1 MTRSIL
7 YDHRATNTA
16 KTRVSRRGWLMGLLA
31 LTLSCFFAIPSVAQ
45 QAPPPLGPPTY
56 RSEKVQLGVGL
67 LSGFVKAKV
76 AEIVTD
82 ENKKLS
88 QQRKRARVEALPL
101 KVFSPMRVATLHT
114 NRPNQFYVKLPMI
127 ISVRVKIPLTSD
139 RTISIPFALNL
150 SCEGWQTGSGTVQIV
165 GQTGPPSIEGGNI
178 IEEVLMVK
186 DLIDNRIRSD
196 LTLPGAIRF
205 SLPNSSCVTIGA
217 SRSQSVGDPFAFIAY
232 DPPSRFGPIVDRATQ
247 TVTVTFKKLK
257 RLRAR
262 NKGAILYQA
271 SENIL
276 LETYANFVLNQSAP
290 LTMREDDEVSLT
302 LPPAVVK
309 APGDLLVIIAN
320 IQQQPTSTPED
331 SAFVASTRSA
341 NFSPGIHTLQIRKTY
356 SEPPGPGHTHPVLK
370 RVPAYELTYE
380 VRYTPMIR
388 LQGRAT
394 QP

>member
-1 MTRSIL
+1 MKRTHLVAAIL
-7 YDHRATNTA
+7 
-16 KTRVSRRGWLMGLLA
+16 KTMPRKSSRVV
-31 LTLSCFFAIPSVAQ
+31 SVIVAAHLITSVAGFAQ
-45 QAPPPLGPPTY
+45 QAPPSLGPPTY

-67 LSGFVKAKV
+67 LSAFVKTKV

-82 ENKKLS
+82 ENKKLI
-88 QQRKRARVEALPL
+88 QQKKRARVEALPL
-101 KVFSPMRVATLHT
+101 KVFSPRRVATLHT

-127 ISVRVKIPLTSD
+127 ISVKVKIPITSD

-186 DLIDNRIRSD
+186 NLIDNRVRSE

-205 SLPNSSCVTIGA
+205 PLSNSSCVTIGA

-232 DPPSRFGPIVDRATQ
+232 DAPSKFGPIADRATQ

-290 LTMREDDEVSLT
+290 LTMREDDEVDLT

-309 APGDLLVIIAN
+309 SPGDLLVIITN
-320 IQQQPTSTPED
+320 ILQQPTSTPED

-341 NFSPGIHTLQIRKTY
+341 NFSPGVHTLQITKILI
-356 SEPPGPGHTHPVLK
+356 EPAGPGHTQPIQR

-380 VRYTPMIR
+380 VRFTSMPQ

>member
-7 YDHRATNTA
+7 YDQRATNTA

-31 LTLSCFFAIPSVAQ
+31 LTLSCFFAMPSFAQ

-56 RSEKVQLGVGL
+56 RSEKTQLGVGL
-67 LSGFVKAKV
+67 LSGFVKTKV

-82 ENKKLS
+82 ANKKIS
-88 QQRKRARVEALPL
+88 QQTKRVTVEAMPL
-101 KVFSPMRVATLHT
+101 KVFSPRRVATLNT
-114 NRPNQFYVKLPMI
+114 NRPNQYYVKLPMG
-127 ISVRVKIPLTSD
+127 ISVRVKIPITSD
-139 RTISIPFALNL
+139 RTIYIPFDLNL
-150 SCEGWQTGSGTVQIV
+150 SCEGWQTGNGTVQIV

-178 IEEVLMVK
+178 IEEVLMVR
-186 DLIDNRIRSD
+186 DLINNLIRSK

-205 SLPNSSCVTIGA
+205 TLPNSSCVTIGA

-232 DPPSRFGPIVDRATQ
+232 DAPSRFRPVLDRATQ
-247 TVTVTFKKLK
+247 TVTVQFKKLK

-262 NKGAILYQA
+262 NNGVILYQT

-290 LTMREDDEVSLT
+290 LTMREDDEVALT

-309 APGDLLVIIAN
+309 SPGDLLVIIAN

-331 SAFVASTRSA
+331 SAFVAQTRSA
-341 NFSPGIHTLQIRKTY
+341 NFSPGVHTLQITKTVI
-356 SEPPGPGHTHPVLK
+356 EPPGPGHTQPRRF

-380 VRYTPMIR
+380 VRYTPTPTIR
-388 LQGRAT
+388 IR
-394 QP
+394 

>member
-1 MTRSIL
+1 MKQTHTSL
-7 YDHRATNTA
+7 
-16 KTRVSRRGWLMGLLA
+16 VLA
-31 LTLSCFFAIPSVAQ
+31 VVAVHLIFSGSAFSQ

-56 RSEKVQLGVGL
+56 RSEKTQLGVGL
-67 LSGFVKAKV
+67 LSGFVKTKV

-82 ENKKLS
+82 ANKKIS
-88 QQRKRARVEALPL
+88 QQTKRVTVEAMPL
-101 KVFSPMRVATLHT
+101 KVFSPRRVATLHT

-127 ISVRVKIPLTSD
+127 ISVRVKIPITTD
-139 RTISIPFALNL
+139 RIISIPFALNL

-186 DLIDNRIRSD
+186 DLIDNRIRSE

-232 DPPSRFGPIVDRATQ
+232 DAAPRFRPILDRVTQ
-247 TVTVTFKKLK
+247 PVTVTFKKLK

-262 NKGAILYQA
+262 NNGAILYQA

-290 LTMREDDEVSLT
+290 LTMREDDEVALT

-320 IQQQPTSTPED
+320 IRQQPTSTPED

-341 NFSPGIHTLQIRKTY
+341 NFSPGVYRLQITKPVI
-356 SEPPGPGHTHPVLK
+356 EPPGPGDTQPRQF

-380 VRYTPMIR
+380 VRYTPAPTIR
-388 LQGRAT
+388 PR
-394 QP
+394 

>member
-7 YDHRATNTA
+7 HDHRATNTA
-16 KTRVSRRGWLMGLLA
+16 KTRVSGRGWLMRLLA
-31 LTLSCFFAIPSVAQ
+31 LTLSSFFATPSVAQ
-45 QAPPPLGPPTY
+45 QAPPPLGPSTY

-67 LSGFVKAKV
+67 LSGFVKTKV

-82 ENKKLS
+82 ANKKIS
-88 QQRKRARVEALPL
+88 QQTKRVTVEALPL
-101 KVFSPMRVATLHT
+101 KVFSPRRVATLYT
-114 NRPNQFYVKLPMI
+114 NRPNQYFVKLPMG
-127 ISVRVKIPLTSD
+127 ISVKVKIPVTSD
-139 RTISIPFALNL
+139 RILYIPLDLNL
-150 SCEGWQTGSGTVQIV
+150 SCEGWQTGNGTVQIV

-178 IEEVLMVK
+178 IEEVLMVR
-186 DLIDNRIRSD
+186 DLINNLIRSK

-232 DPPSRFGPIVDRATQ
+232 DAPLRFRPVLDRVTQ
-247 TVTVTFKKLK
+247 PVTVTFKKLK

-290 LTMREDDEVSLT
+290 LTMREDDEVALT

-309 APGDLLVIIAN
+309 SPGDLLVIIAN
-320 IQQQPTSTPED
+320 IRQQPTSTPED
-331 SAFVASTRSA
+331 SAFAASARSA
-341 NFSPGIHTLQIRKTY
+341 NFSPGVHTLQITKI
-356 SEPPGPGHTHPVLK
+356 SIEPAGPSHSQPIQR

-380 VRYTPMIR
+380 VRYTAAPSMR
-388 LQGRAT
+388 VR
-394 QP
+394 

>member
-1 MTRSIL
+1 MIKSIVLSERLHTNGPEL
-7 YDHRATNTA
+7 YRKWRRMVLAVIVFHL
-16 KTRVSRRGWLMGLLA
+16 VS
-31 LTLSCFFAIPSVAQ
+31 SVAAFAQ

-67 LSGFVKAKV
+67 LSGFVKTKV

-82 ENKKLS
+82 ANKKIS
-88 QQRKRARVEALPL
+88 QQTKRVTVEALPL
-101 KVFSPMRVATLHT
+101 KVFSPMRVATRHT
-114 NRPNQFYVKLPMI
+114 NRPNQYYVKLPMG
-127 ISVRVKIPLTSD
+127 ISVKVKIPLTTN
-139 RTISIPFALNL
+139 RTIYIPLDLNL
-150 SCEGWQTGSGTVQIV
+150 SCEGWQTGNGTVQIV

-178 IEEVLMVK
+178 IEDVLMVR
-186 DLIDNRIRSD
+186 DVINNLIRSK

-232 DPPSRFGPIVDRATQ
+232 DPAPRFRPVVDRATQ
-247 TVTVTFKKLK
+247 PVTVTFKRLK

-262 NKGAILYQA
+262 NQGAILYQA

-290 LTMREDDEVSLT
+290 LTMREDDEVVVT

-331 SAFVASTRSA
+331 SAFVVSTRSA
-341 NFSPGIHTLQIRKTY
+341 NFSPGVHTLQITKILI
-356 SEPPGPGHTHPVLK
+356 EPAGPGHTQPVRL

-380 VRYTPMIR
+380 VRYTPIIR
-388 LQGRAT
+388 LQDRAT
-394 QP
+394 RP